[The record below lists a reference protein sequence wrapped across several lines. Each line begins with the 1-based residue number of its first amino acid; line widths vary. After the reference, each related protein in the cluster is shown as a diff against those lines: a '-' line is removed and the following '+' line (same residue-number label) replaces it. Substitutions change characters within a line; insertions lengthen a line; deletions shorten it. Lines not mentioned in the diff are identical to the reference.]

1 MPQRLNPQTLLQ
13 LRIELRYTDPMI
25 WRRVLVPDTITL
37 VQLHAVIQES
47 MGWSN
52 SHLHEFEIAGLRYG
66 MTDSEWDVDPELIN
80 EERKKLLKVLGDQ
93 KQFDYLY
100 DFGDS
105 WLHRITLE
113 KRLPVIEKI
122 TLDNIIPAIEPQR
135 YAMCVDGENACPPE
149 DVGGVPGYYNFLDV
163 VSNPDHEEY
172 EEMIEW
178 CGGLFNPE
186 FFDIDVTNTKLKRIR
201 L

>member
-1 MPQRLNPQTLLQ
+1 MSQRQKPQTLLQ

-80 EERKKLLKVLGDQ
+80 EERKELLKVLGDQ

-113 KRLPVIEKI
+113 KILPM
-122 TLDNIIPAIEPQR
+122 IEPQYKPIAGR
-135 YAMCVDGENACPPE
+135 PKVNNNRERRAFDFECSCPA
-149 DVGGVPGYYNFLDV
+149 
-163 VSNPDHEEY
+163 
-172 EEMIEW
+172 
-178 CGGLFNPE
+178 
-186 FFDIDVTNTKLKRIR
+186 R
-201 L
+201 

>member
-1 MPQRLNPQTLLQ
+1 MSERQTPQTLLQ
-13 LRIELRYTDPMI
+13 LRIELLYTDPLI

-47 MGWSN
+47 MGWLN
-52 SHLHEFEIAGLRYG
+52 CHPHDFDIAGRRFG
-66 MTDSEWDVDPELIN
+66 MIDPEWDVDPKLIN
-80 EERKKLLKVLGDQ
+80 EARKTLLKVLWNR

-105 WLHRITLE
+105 WLHRITQE
-113 KRLPVIEKI
+113 KILPIIEQI
-122 TLDNIIPAIEPQR
+122 TLDEIIPMIGPQR

-149 DVGGVPGYYNFLDV
+149 DVGGVPGYHNFLDV
-163 VSNPDHEEY
+163 ISNPDHEEY
-172 EEMIEW
+172 DEMIEW
-178 CGGLFNPE
+178 CGGSFDPE
-186 FFDIDVTNTKLKRIR
+186 FFDIDTANKNLKRIR

>member
-47 MGWSN
+47 MGWWN
-52 SHLHEFEIAGLRYG
+52 SHLHEFDIVGLRYG
-66 MTDSEWDVDPELIN
+66 MTDPEWDVDPELIN
-80 EERKKLLKVLGDQ
+80 EARKKLLKVIGHG

-113 KRLPVIEKI
+113 KILPMIQ
-122 TLDNIIPAIEPQR
+122 PQR
-135 YAMCVDGENACPPE
+135 YAVCVGGENACPPE

-163 VSNPDHEEY
+163 ISNPDHEAF

-186 FFDIDVTNTKLKRIR
+186 FFDIDATNTKLKRVR

>member
-1 MPQRLNPQTLLQ
+1 MSQRQTPKTLLQ
-13 LRIELRYTDPMI
+13 LLIELRYTDPLI

-37 VQLHAVIQES
+37 VHLHAVIRES
-47 MGWSN
+47 MGWRN
-52 SHLHEFEIAGLRYG
+52 GHLHEFDIAGSRYG
-66 MTDSEWDVDPELIN
+66 MIDPEWDVDPELIN
-80 EERKKLLKVLGDQ
+80 EAGKKLLNVLVDQ

-100 DFGDS
+100 DFGNS

-113 KRLPVIEKI
+113 KRLPIIEQI
-122 TLDNIIPAIEPQR
+122 TMDEIIPMIEPQR

-163 VSNPDHEEY
+163 ITNPDHEEY
-172 EEMIEW
+172 DEMIEW
-178 CGGLFNPE
+178 CGGSFDPE
-186 FFDIDVTNTKLKRIR
+186 FFDIDTANKNLKRIR

>member
-1 MPQRLNPQTLLQ
+1 MSQRLNPQTLLQ
-13 LRIELRYTDPMI
+13 LRIELRYTAPMI
-25 WRRVLVPDTITL
+25 WRRVLVPETITL

-47 MGWSN
+47 MEWSN

-113 KRLPVIEKI
+113 KRLPMIEQI
-122 TLDNIIPAIEPQR
+122 TLDNIIPGIEPQR

-149 DVGGVPGYYNFLDV
+149 DVGGVPGYHKFLDV
-163 VSNPDHEEY
+163 ISNPDHEEY
-172 EEMIEW
+172 DEMIEW
-178 CGGLFNPE
+178 CGGSFDPE
-186 FFDIDVTNTKLKRIR
+186 FFDIDTANTNLKRIR